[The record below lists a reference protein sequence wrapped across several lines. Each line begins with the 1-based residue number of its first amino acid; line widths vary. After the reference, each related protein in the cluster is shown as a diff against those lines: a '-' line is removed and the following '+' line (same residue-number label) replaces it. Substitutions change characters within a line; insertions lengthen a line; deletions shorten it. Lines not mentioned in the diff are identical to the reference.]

1 MSYLNDLVKV
11 TGNEY
16 ASIVEDGVG
25 TGDVTHHIDTG
36 SYALNALVSGS
47 LYGGFAG
54 NKITA
59 IAGEQAT
66 GMTSSFWVWS
76 GTFLNLTQLLGY
88 YTLNLSQRLAN
99 S

>member
-66 GMTSSFWVWS
+66 GK
-76 GTFLNLTQLLGY
+76 TFFLLGMVRNFLESDP
-88 YTLNLSQRLAN
+88 TAGCLRHLLTRR
-99 S
+99 